1 MNIVLI
7 GKMEMRK
14 MCENISRFI
23 VCLDVHENVIDIRML
38 HDFCNTF
45 SEFKHLITS
54 KRIKLNY
61 RSFSS
66 LNIKVEK

>member
-1 MNIVLI
+1 
-7 GKMEMRK
+7 
-14 MCENISRFI
+14 MCGNISRFI
-23 VCLDVHENVIDIRML
+23 VYLDVHENLIDIRML
-38 HDFCNTF
+38 HDFDCCNTF